1 MPATIITI
9 QPALGA
15 DGQPLVVR
23 DPVTMI
29 PLKAE
34 GEPKERNSHWIRRIK
49 AGDVLIV
56 PAAKTAAKTAASAAK
71 E

>member
-34 GEPKERNSHWIRRIK
+34 GEPKERSSHWIRRLK
-49 AGDVLIV
+49 AGDVGEG
-56 PAAKTAAKTAASAAK
+56 PAAKTAAKPAGAGK

>member
-9 QPALGA
+9 KPALGA

-34 GEPKERNSHWIRRIK
+34 GEPKERSSHWIRRLK
-49 AGDVLIV
+49 AGDVV
-56 PAAKTAAKTAASAAK
+56 EVSAAKTAAKPASAGK